1 MIIHEK
7 QKKAKASCN
16 SCDGKGYEYIIVT
29 SKGVKY
35 IYCSSC
41 GGTGD
46 AVRINVRNN

>member
-1 MIIHEK
+1 MITHDK
-7 QKKAKASCN
+7 QPKAKSSCN

-41 GGTGD
+41 GGTGN
-46 AVRINVRNN
+46 AVRINVRDN

>member
-1 MIIHEK
+1 MKEVIQMK
-7 QKKAKASCN
+7 LNCSN
-16 SCDGKGYEYIIVT
+16 CDGKGYERLIIT